1 MKKILKHLVVCLV
14 MFFAIGNI
22 NAEDYKCK
30 YKHDKG
36 NDTMW
41 FTVKNGKVAKDDV
54 GSTLAGGSENIQN
67 WSKKIGGFSAEEY
80 AKYNVCP
87 PFALV
92 FEEDGDIEYEYYV
105 ADLNSWKSVK
115 KAYTDKK
122 KFEEY
127 YFMNLIEGPTYDN
140 KYLYKFDDI
149 ITIKYY
155 VNNEHS
161 SDQPKEIKA
170 TYKEILDGKKI
181 ENIMFSVDGYNFL
194 GWHSTAYV
202 GGSYYVA
209 GGNKSKILFKSGDTI
224 NNAINAISN
233 FGKIDNNTIN
243 FYAQWKV
250 VGDLTPIEI
259 TEYGLGKSECER
271 REFMWVGSEED
282 GYCNIDNLKFVYCG
296 DAKDIPS
303 YVPRIVSLIVNL
315 LKIATPIILIFVSII
330 SLLKAVASTNEDEIK
345 KAQKGLTRK
354 IIAAVLVFFVIQIV
368 QFVIMKVADTTT
380 PSDINNQTE
389 ANNVSSCLSCF
400 LNNDC
405 SGSTYYRYYLYGEYH
420 YYRVEDSQE
429 ITLFNE

>member
-1 MKKILKHLVVCLV
+1 MAQQCFKGCLIL
-14 MFFAIGNI
+14 
-22 NAEDYKCK
+22 
-30 YKHDKG
+30 
-36 NDTMW
+36 
-41 FTVKNGKVAKDDV
+41 
-54 GSTLAGGSENIQN
+54 Q
-67 WSKKIGGFSAEEY
+67 
-80 AKYNVCP
+80 
-87 PFALV
+87 
-92 FEEDGDIEYEYYV
+92 
-105 ADLNSWKSVK
+105 
-115 KAYTDKK
+115 
-122 KFEEY
+122 KFEDY
-127 YFMNLIEGPTYDN
+127 YFMELIEGPTYDS
-140 KYLYKFDDI
+140 KYLYKFDDT

-202 GGSYYVA
+202 GGDYYVA
-209 GGNKSKILFKSGDTI
+209 GGNESKTLFNSGDKI
-224 NNAINAISN
+224 NNALSN
-233 FGKIDNNTIN
+233 FGKIDNNTIE

-250 VGDLTPIEI
+250 VGDLTPIDI
-259 TEYGLGKSECER
+259 TEYGLGEAECTR
-271 REFMWVGSEED
+271 REFMWDKEY
-282 GYCNIDNLKFVYCG
+282 GYCNVDNLKFVYCG

-303 YVPRIVSLIVNL
+303 YVPRIVSMIVNL

-345 KAQKGLTRK
+345 KAQKGLIRK

-368 QFVIMKVADTTT
+368 QFVIMKVADATT

-429 ITLFNE
+429 ITLFDE